1 MSKTNDTSKLNHATL
16 DDHDTLADSELGAVT
31 GGTKAG
37 GEASA
42 SFHDF
47 NFTHHVDKASPYLAI

>member
-1 MSKTNDTSKLNHATL
+1 MSKTNDTSKLGHATL
-16 DDHDTLADSELGAVT
+16 EDRTLDDIELDAVT
-31 GGTKAG
+31 GGTTAG
-37 GEASA
+37 GEA